1 MLPIRLLMNREVR
14 SVAPDVTLLDAA
26 RRMRDDRV
34 GSLLVRRGDDYVGIL
49 SESDLVR
56 RGMAEERNLSTTT
69 VESVMTKPIITIDVK
84 QTADD
89 ANALMSEKA
98 IRHLAVTEN
107 NKIIG
112 VLSVRDLLIYFK
124 NRF

>member
-1 MLPIRLLMNREVR
+1 MLPLRILMNREIKCIPPDATLVD
-14 SVAPDVTLLDAA
+14 VAK
-26 RRMRDDRV
+26 RMRDERV
-34 GSLLVRRGDDYVGIL
+34 GSLLVRRGEDYVGIV

-56 RGMAEERNLSTTT
+56 RGIADERDLVRTT
-69 VESVMTKPIITIDVK
+69 VELVMTRPIISIDVK
-84 QTADD
+84 KTAED

-107 NKIIG
+107 DRIIG

>member
-1 MLPIRLLMNREVR
+1 
-14 SVAPDVTLLDAA
+14 
-26 RRMRDDRV
+26 
-34 GSLLVRRGDDYVGIL
+34 
-49 SESDLVR
+49 
-56 RGMAEERNLSTTT
+56 
-69 VESVMTKPIITIDVK
+69 MTRPIITIDVK

-107 NKIIG
+107 NRIVG

>member
-1 MLPIRLLMNREVR
+1 MLPLRILMSREIKSIPPDTTLVD
-14 SVAPDVTLLDAA
+14 VAK
-26 RRMRDDRV
+26 RMRDERV
-34 GSLLVRRGDDYVGIL
+34 GSLLVRRGEDYVGIV

-56 RGMAEERNLSTTT
+56 RGIADERDLVRTT
-69 VESVMTKPIITIDVK
+69 VELVMTRPIISIDVK
-84 QTADD
+84 KTAED

-107 NKIIG
+107 DRIIG

>member
-1 MLPIRLLMNREVR
+1 MLPIRILMNREIK
-14 SVAPDVTLLDAA
+14 SIAPDATLADVA
-26 RRMRDDRV
+26 RRMRDERV
-34 GSLLVRRGDDYVGIL
+34 GSLLVRRGEEFIGIV

-56 RGMAEERNLSTTT
+56 RGIADGRDLAATR
-69 VESVMTKPIITIDVK
+69 VESIMTRPIIAIDVK
-84 QTADD
+84 KTADD

-107 NKIIG
+107 ERIIG

>member
-1 MLPIRLLMNREVR
+1 MLPIRILMNREIKHI
-14 SVAPDVTLLDAA
+14 APDATLLDAS
-26 RRMRDDRV
+26 RRMRDERV
-34 GSLLVRRGDDYVGIL
+34 GSLLVRRGEDYVGII

-56 RGMAEERNLSTTT
+56 RGIAEGRELAKTP
-69 VESVMTKPIITIDVK
+69 VESVMNRPIITIDVRK
-84 QTADD
+84 TAVD

-107 NKIIG
+107 DRIIG

>member
-1 MLPIRLLMNREVR
+1 MLPIRLLMNREIK
-14 SVAPDVTLLDAA
+14 SISPNDTLADAS
-26 RRMRDDRV
+26 RCMRDQRV
-34 GSLLVRRGDDYVGIL
+34 GSLLVRRGDDYVGII

-56 RGMAEERNLSTTT
+56 RGMAEGRDPATTT
-69 VESVMTKPIITIDVK
+69 VDAVMNQPIISIDVK
-84 QTADD
+84 RTAED

-107 NKIIG
+107 NRIIG
-112 VLSVRDLLIYFK
+112 ILSVRDLLVYFK

>member
-1 MLPIRLLMNREVR
+1 MLPLRLLMNRNVK
-14 SVAPDVTLLDAA
+14 SIASDTTLVDAA
-26 RRMRDDRV
+26 RRMRDEHV
-34 GSLLVRRGDDYVGIL
+34 GSLLVQRGEDYVGIL

-56 RGMAEERNLSTTT
+56 RGIAEGGNMSTAS
-69 VESVMTKPIITIDVK
+69 VESVMTRPIITIDVK

-89 ANALMSEKA
+89 ANTLMSEKA

-107 NKIIG
+107 NRIIG
-112 VLSVRDLLIYFK
+112 ILSVRDLLIYFK

>member
-1 MLPIRLLMNREVR
+1 MLPLRLLMNREIK
-14 SVAPDVTLLDAA
+14 SLPPETTLEGAS
-26 RRMRDDRV
+26 RQMRDQRV
-34 GSLLVRRGDDYVGIL
+34 GSLLVRRGEDYVGIL

-56 RGMAEERNLSTTT
+56 RGMAEGRDPAKTT
-69 VESVMTKPIITIDVK
+69 VEAVMNHPIISIDVK
-84 QTADD
+84 RTAEE

-107 NKIIG
+107 NRIIG
-112 VLSVRDLLIYFK
+112 VLSVRDLLVYFK

>member
-1 MLPIRLLMNREVR
+1 MNREIKCIPPDATLVD
-14 SVAPDVTLLDAA
+14 VAK
-26 RRMRDDRV
+26 RMRDERV
-34 GSLLVRRGDDYVGIL
+34 GSLLVRRGEDYVGIV

-56 RGMAEERNLSTTT
+56 RGIADERDLVRTT
-69 VESVMTKPIITIDVK
+69 VELVMTRPIISIDVK
-84 QTADD
+84 KTAED

-107 NKIIG
+107 DRIIG

>member
-1 MLPIRLLMNREVR
+1 MLPIRLLMNREVK
-14 SVAPDVTLLDAA
+14 SIAPDVTLIDAA
-26 RRMRDDRV
+26 CRMRDERV
-34 GSLLVRRGDDYVGIL
+34 GALLVRRGDDYVGIL

-56 RGMAEERNLSTTT
+56 RGMAEGRNLSAVT
-69 VESVMTKPIITIDVK
+69 VESVMTRPIIMIDVK

-107 NKIIG
+107 NRIIG
-112 VLSVRDLLIYFK
+112 ILSVRDLLIYFK

>member
-1 MLPIRLLMNREVR
+1 MNKEVKDIPPEATLADASRQMREQKIG
-14 SVAPDVTLLDAA
+14 A
-26 RRMRDDRV
+26 
-34 GSLLVRRGDDYVGIL
+34 LLVRRETDFVGII

-56 RGMAEERNLSTTT
+56 RGMAEGRDPSQTMVKSIMNW
-69 VESVMTKPIITIDVK
+69 PIISIDVK
-84 QTADD
+84 KTAED

-107 NKIIG
+107 NQIIG
-112 VLSVRDLLIYFK
+112 ILSVRDLLIYFK

>member
-1 MLPIRLLMNREVR
+1 MNREVK
-14 SVAPDVTLLDAA
+14 SVAPDLTLLDAA

-34 GSLLVRRGDDYVGIL
+34 GSLLVRRGDEYVGIL

-69 VESVMTKPIITIDVK
+69 VESVMTKPIITLDVK

-107 NKIIG
+107 NRIVG

>member
-1 MLPIRLLMNREVR
+1 MLPLRILMSREIKSIPPDTTLVD
-14 SVAPDVTLLDAA
+14 VAK
-26 RRMRDDRV
+26 RMRDERV
-34 GSLLVRRGDDYVGIL
+34 GSLLVRRGEDYVGII

-56 RGMAEERNLSTTT
+56 RGIADERDLVRTT
-69 VESVMTKPIITIDVK
+69 VESVMTRPIISIDVK
-84 QTADD
+84 KTADD

-107 NKIIG
+107 DRIIG